1 MYDDKLGDCC
11 GWSQYIQLKKKQ
23 KKNNTQYFFS
33 SFMYHKIVHFPKQKY
48 LILLSISLGVVGV
61 RVVLEKL
68 SHICHDGF
76 LVRLVN
82 IHIYRATQTLSDKL
96 LIKQNI

>member
-1 MYDDKLGDCC
+1 MKQTRRNISSLASCITSYTK
-11 GWSQYIQLKKKQ
+11 SYI
-23 KKNNTQYFFS
+23 
-33 SFMYHKIVHFPKQKY
+33 FPKQKY

-61 RVVLEKL
+61 WVVLEKL
-68 SHICHDGF
+68 SHVCHDGF

-96 LIKQNI
+96 LMK